1 MRDVIDGLRKSYII
15 ISNDNLGKLG
25 PASGPMAIAFGF
37 GIMKGSGFEFHSDAP
52 CNGMAVHGGDVGLS
66 SPVVVKDMLY
76 IGTGGWQKQ

>member
-1 MRDVIDGLRKSYII
+1 
-15 ISNDNLGKLG
+15 
-25 PASGPMAIAFGF
+25 MAIAFGF